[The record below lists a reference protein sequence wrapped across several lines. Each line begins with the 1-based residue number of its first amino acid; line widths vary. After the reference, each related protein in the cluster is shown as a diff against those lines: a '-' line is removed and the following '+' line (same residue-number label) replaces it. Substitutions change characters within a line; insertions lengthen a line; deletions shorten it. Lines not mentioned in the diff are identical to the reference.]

1 MSSTCDDGSEQSSRA
16 GNAGRSLAKT
26 AARKGTKSGAKW
38 VFAIL
43 GVKGIAIVGAILLVL
58 LLIAAAMTA
67 GQIQAFI
74 DGQGC
79 TPAGC
84 LGRATY
90 SWPAVSVAWCQPVAA
105 GSGSFAVMLSTV
117 STACG
122 INPQV
127 GLVMIAK
134 ESQGLTRNPPP

>member
-58 LLIAAAMTA
+58 LLIAAAA
-67 GQIQAFI
+67 GALKQQAAAA
-74 DGQGC
+74 
-79 TPAGC
+79 TP
-84 LGRATY
+84 
-90 SWPAVSVAWCQPVAA
+90 PAAA
-105 GSGSFAVMLSTV
+105 AMSSRTSR
-117 STACG
+117 
-122 INPQV
+122 
-127 GLVMIAK
+127 IAPTMAMP
-134 ESQGLTRNPPP
+134 LT